1 MCLLQHVVTC
11 QIFLSYYLK
20 SALCAPTGST
30 SLTLPDAD
38 YCPAL
43 TLPKPLNGPN
53 FNASGLSSSN
63 YSTELGWDKTTWKI
77 SDTMSLDIVVCNWMP
92 DPDTILVVLA
102 AAETTVG
109 KKPSATRLEKKFMQR
124 SNNKY
129 NTLYFE
135 IRPDYGVP
143 RLTWGD
149 VAEVLGENGLVK
161 FYTETNYWH
170 TIYFNVMHTTRGELG
185 SGAVRRWW
193 QLTPPDNI
201 NSTAVS

>member
-1 MCLLQHVVTC
+1 MRLYRYVAACKLFVSL
-11 QIFLSYYLK
+11 YLE
-20 SALCAPTGST
+20 SAVCAPTSSAFPILSDAGNDLALALSKPFNGSN
-30 SLTLPDAD
+30 LGAFRL
-38 YCPAL
+38 
-43 TLPKPLNGPN
+43 
-53 FNASGLSSSN
+53 SSN
-63 YSTELGWDKTTWKI
+63 YSAELGWEKTTWKI
-77 SDTMSLDIVVCNWMP
+77 SDTMSLDIVVCNWEP

-109 KKPSATRLEKKFMQR
+109 KKPGATRLDKKFTQR

-149 VAEVLGENGLVK
+149 VAEVLGEDGLVK
-161 FYTETNYWH
+161 FYTTTNYWH
-170 TIYFNVMHTTRGELG
+170 TIYFNVKHTTRGELG

-193 QLTPPDNI
+193 QLTPPNNA